1 MTSAPPP
8 GSDPYPGMTPVA
20 SYGPPPTAPSPAG
33 FAGSM
38 LILASLFQV
47 MQGISAVAEDTLYVA
62 GVEYVYALDVATWG
76 WIHIALGV
84 VALAAGI
91 GVLTGRTWA
100 FVVGIILAS
109 LASLA
114 NFAFLPYY
122 PIWSSI
128 IIAFDVLVIWALS
141 TRFTGR
147 DR

>member
-1 MTSAPPP
+1 
-8 GSDPYPGMTPVA
+8 
-20 SYGPPPTAPSPAG
+20 
-33 FAGSM
+33 M